1 MLNIV
6 LHMEEVD
13 DTTIS
18 STPSV
23 GTLEFLSSF
32 SARVATTIPKF
43 MNLKSE
49 LDCYLDDSD
58 R

>member
-1 MLNIV
+1 
-6 LHMEEVD
+6 MEEVD

-32 SARVATTIPKF
+32 SARVATTIPKS

-49 LDCYLDDSD
+49 LDRYLDDSD